1 MPIVADSRWVKD
13 TLTLRGQ
20 EMPVRN
26 GSLPI
31 NDLSFYPENPRI
43 YSLIRRPG
51 VEPSQDEIFNRLR
64 SLDHVKQLIQS
75 IRANGGLTNPLL
87 VRAGDL
93 VVLEGNSRLAAYREL
108 ARNDA
113 IKWGMAK
120 VQLLPSDI
128 SEELVFALLGEYHIV
143 GRKDWAPYEQA
154 GYLYRRNITHAASAQ
169 SMAREMG
176 LSVKTVNH
184 LITTYKFMVE
194 HDETSVTR
202 WSYYDEYLKS
212 SKVRVARREY
222 PKLDDMVVRKIRR
235 GEIPAAV
242 DVRNKLVKLLD
253 VAKVSPQPTKIL
265 LSGDNT
271 FDRAFESARDRGVD
285 NMWLRRFKRF
295 RSELQVSTFF
305 DDLNGMS
312 PEQQDKCLYEVT
324 KIQQSIE
331 RITRQ
336 YRPQ

>member
-1 MPIVADSRWVKD
+1 MTDSKWVDD
-13 TLTLRGQ
+13 TLTLSGQ

-26 GSLPI
+26 GYLPI
-31 NDLSFYPENPRI
+31 HDLSFYPENPRI
-43 YSLIRRPG
+43 YSLIKKPD

-64 SLDHVKQLIQS
+64 KLDHVKQLIQS
-75 IRANGGLTNPLL
+75 IRANGGLTNPML
-87 VRAGDL
+87 VRDDDL

-113 IKWGMAK
+113 IRWGKAK

-128 SEELVFALLGEYHIV
+128 SEKLVFALLGEYHII

-154 GYLYRRNITHAASAQ
+154 GYLYRRNITHEVSAKTMAS
-169 SMAREMG
+169 EMG
-176 LSVKTVNH
+176 LSVRTVNH
-184 LITTYKFMVE
+184 LINTYKFMVE

-212 SKVRVARREY
+212 NIVRKARREY
-222 PKLDDMVVRKIRR
+222 PRLDEIVVRKIKS

-253 VAKVSPQPTKIL
+253 VAKVSPEPTKIL
-265 LSGDNT
+265 VSGDRT

-285 NMWLRRFKRF
+285 NMWLHRFKRF
-295 RSELQVSTFF
+295 RGELEVAVFLA
-305 DDLNGMS
+305 DLDRMS
-312 PEQQDKCLYEVT
+312 PEQRDKCLYEVT

-336 YRPQ
+336 SGHQ